1 MAAEQSPNPQAE
13 PQSRSESSA
22 SECLGDQSHQQLS
35 AFSLDTLW
43 RDIKFGFRMLLKN
56 PGFTAVVILTL
67 ALGIGANTAIFSL
80 VNAVMLQSLPVRNP
94 SQLFVARWSSHQR
107 PQNIGTHGYGDCGDV
122 GRPKADAGG
131 CSFSYPMFQK
141 IRAASR
147 CLQAQEPAQDT
158 ARKLTRRG
166 GCGSVL

>member
-1 MAAEQSPNPQAE
+1 MTSLIRNL
-13 PQSRSESSA
+13 R
-22 SECLGDQSHQQLS
+22 
-35 AFSLDTLW
+35 FSL
-43 RDIKFGFRMLLKN
+43 RMLAKN
-56 PGFTAVVILTL
+56 PGLTLAVILTL